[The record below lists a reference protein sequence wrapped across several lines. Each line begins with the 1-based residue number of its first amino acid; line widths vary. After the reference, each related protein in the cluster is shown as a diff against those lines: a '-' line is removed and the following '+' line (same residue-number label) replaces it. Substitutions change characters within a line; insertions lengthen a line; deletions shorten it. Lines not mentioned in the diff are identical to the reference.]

1 MALTKN
7 DVKWS
12 VTTIGTLHYYLSK
25 MFRSIWMKILL
36 DVDNIS
42 LSERSVS
49 LVNNKLVA
57 ESFEKKNIT
66 PTWDIFKGNP
76 AKKRFEVLF
85 FFFSFKMLQKGYLFA
100 PSCVF
105 VASSQ
110 RAWHVF
116 TSLRIH
122 IKRVVTCSMTF
133 LLNWVLDVEPDI
145 TSLSWN
151 KNNNDENIFVML
163 YLIR

>member
-1 MALTKN
+1 
-7 DVKWS
+7 
-12 VTTIGTLHYYLSK
+12 
-25 MFRSIWMKILL
+25 MKILL

-85 FFFSFKMLQKGYLFA
+85 FFFFF
-100 PSCVF
+100 
-105 VASSQ
+105 
-110 RAWHVF
+110 
-116 TSLRIH
+116 
-122 IKRVVTCSMTF
+122 
-133 LLNWVLDVEPDI
+133 
-145 TSLSWN
+145 
-151 KNNNDENIFVML
+151 
-163 YLIR
+163 